1 MSTIRAPA
9 RCRNAELLPKGVTSA
24 ADLPKSAAHQR
35 AVAGGEDYGAAM
47 SKANQSTRKHFT
59 VAIGAA
65 LVAAISLSGCGDS
78 QSSKGEDQ
86 AREAALASDHAPTFG
101 DPAAKVHIVE
111 FLDPACGTCAMF
123 YPMVKGW
130 MAEVPGQIRLSI
142 RHVPFHD
149 GVEYAVKVLEASRN
163 QDKYW
168 ETLETLLASQR
179 EWVHNHVVQQD
190 RVLPA
195 IASVGLDL
203 EQLEADMNSPEVR
216 ERMEKDVQDSKV
228 LKVVATPEYF
238 VNGRPLPSF
247 GQEQLANLVREEL
260 QK

>member
-1 MSTIRAPA
+1 MSQAIQSIRTSFTI
-9 RCRNAELLPKGVTSA
+9 
-24 ADLPKSAAHQR
+24 
-35 AVAGGEDYGAAM
+35 
-47 SKANQSTRKHFT
+47 T
-59 VAIGAA
+59 VAAA
-65 LVAAISLSGCGDS
+65 LAAAISLAGCGES
-78 QSSKGEDQ
+78 PSSDAEDQ
-86 AREAALASDHAPTFG
+86 AREAALASEHAPTVG
-101 DPAAKVHIVE
+101 DPGAKVHIVE

-163 QDKYW
+163 QGKYW

-179 EWVHNHVVQQD
+179 DWVHNHVVQQD
-190 RVLPA
+190 KVLPA
-195 IASVGLDL
+195 IARVGLDL

-216 ERMEKDVQDSKV
+216 ERMDKDLQDSKV

-247 GQEQLANLVREEL
+247 GQEALANLVREEL

>member
-1 MSTIRAPA
+1 
-9 RCRNAELLPKGVTSA
+9 
-24 ADLPKSAAHQR
+24 
-35 AVAGGEDYGAAM
+35 M
-47 SKANQSTRKHFT
+47 SKANRITGTNFT
-59 VAIGAA
+59 ITVVAV
-65 LVAAISLSGCGDS
+65 LVAALSLSGCGDPG
-78 QSSKGEDQ
+78 SSNAEDQ
-86 AREAALASDHAPTFG
+86 ARAAALASEHAPTVG
-101 DPAAKVHIVE
+101 DPGAKVHIVE

-179 EWVHNHVVQQD
+179 EWVHNHVVQQE

-203 EQLEADMNSPEVR
+203 EQLQADMNSPEVR
-216 ERMEKDVQDSKV
+216 ERMEKDLQDSKV

-238 VNGRPLPSF
+238 VNGRTLPSF

>member
-1 MSTIRAPA
+1 
-9 RCRNAELLPKGVTSA
+9 
-24 ADLPKSAAHQR
+24 
-35 AVAGGEDYGAAM
+35 M
-47 SKANQSTRKHFT
+47 SKAIQSIRSTFT
-59 VAIGAA
+59 LTAVAVLAAA
-65 LVAAISLSGCGDS
+65 LSLSGCGES
-78 QSSKGEDQ
+78 KSSKAEEQ
-86 AREAALASDHAPTFG
+86 AREAALASEHAPTVG
-101 DPAAKVHIVE
+101 DPGAKVHIVE

-130 MAEVPGQIRLSI
+130 MAEVPGQIRLSV

-179 EWVHNHVVQQD
+179 EWVQNHVVQQD

-216 ERMEKDVQDSKV
+216 ARMDKDLQDSKV

>member
-1 MSTIRAPA
+1 MSRAS
-9 RCRNAELLPKGVTSA
+9 PKWKTGMRSRGRR
-24 ADLPKSAAHQR
+24 S
-35 AVAGGEDYGAAM
+35 G
-47 SKANQSTRKHFT
+47 F
-59 VAIGAA
+59 
-65 LVAAISLSGCGDS
+65 VAAGVGSLLLATALSGCGDRQPS
-78 QSSKGEDQ
+78 QAEDG
-86 AREAALASDHAPTFG
+86 ARQAALASEHAPTLG
-101 DPAAKVHIVE
+101 PADAKVHIVE
-111 FLDPACGTCAMF
+111 FLDPACGTCALF

-130 MAEVPGQIRLSI
+130 MADIPDEIRLSI

-149 GVEYAVKVLEASRN
+149 GADYAVRVLEASRN

-179 EWVHNHVVQQD
+179 QWVNNHVVQPD

-195 IASVGLDL
+195 LAGVGLDM
-203 EQLEADMNSPEVR
+203 EQLQADMNSAEVR
-216 ERMEKDVQDSKV
+216 QRMEKDMQDSKV

>member
-1 MSTIRAPA
+1 MSNENRTGRFVIFA
-9 RCRNAELLPKGVTSA
+9 
-24 ADLPKSAAHQR
+24 
-35 AVAGGEDYGAAM
+35 AAM
-47 SKANQSTRKHFT
+47 
-59 VAIGAA
+59 AA
-65 LVAAISLSGCGDS
+65 MLLVGCGDQKSS
-78 QSSKGEDQ
+78 QGGDE
-86 AREAALASDHAPTFG
+86 AREAALASEHAPTVG
-101 DPAAKVHIVE
+101 DPGAKVHIVE

-130 MAEVPGQIRLSI
+130 MAEVPGEIRLSV

-149 GVEYAVKVLEASRN
+149 GVEYVVRILEASRN

-168 ETLETLLASQR
+168 ETLETLLATQR
-179 EWVHNHVVQQD
+179 QWVHNHVVQPD
-190 RVLPA
+190 SVLPA
-195 IASVGLDL
+195 IASVGLDVA
-203 EQLEADMNSPEVR
+203 QLQADMNSAEVQA
-216 ERMEKDVQDSKV
+216 RMDKDLQDSKV

>member
-1 MSTIRAPA
+1 MRKRGPGWNLNTPER
-9 RCRNAELLPKGVTSA
+9 
-24 ADLPKSAAHQR
+24 
-35 AVAGGEDYGAAM
+35 
-47 SKANQSTRKHFT
+47 TRRT
-59 VAIGAA
+59 GTLAVAIGVM
-65 LVAAISLSGCGDS
+65 LVSTLLSGCGDPQPS
-78 QSSKGEDQ
+78 QAENQ
-86 AREAALASDHAPTFG
+86 ARQAALASEHAPTLG
-101 DPAAKVHIVE
+101 PSDAKVHIVE

-130 MAEVPGQIRLSI
+130 MAEVPDGIRLSI

-149 GVEYAVKVLEASRN
+149 GVEYAVRVLEASRN

-168 ETLETLLASQR
+168 ETLETLLATQR
-179 EWVHNHVVQQD
+179 QWVNNHVVQPE

-195 IASVGLDL
+195 LAGVGLDM
-203 EQLEADMNSPEVR
+203 EQLQADMNSAEVQQ
-216 ERMEKDVQDSKV
+216 RMDRDLQDSKV